1 MNNQMKT
8 VLFLG
13 ILTGILLL
21 FGHLLGGSQ
30 GVVIALI
37 FAGVMNFLAYWFSDK
52 IVLAIYGAREVKE
65 EQAPR
70 LYRIVRRLASQAH
83 LPMPRVYIIPTPT
96 PNAFATGRNPE
107 HAAVAATTGILE
119 ILSDEE
125 LEGVMAHELAHIQ
138 NRDIL
143 ISSVVATIAGAI
155 SALASM
161 VRWAALFG
169 SMREERDRD
178 QRGGGGE
185 LLVALLMAILAPL
198 IATLIQLAI
207 SRSREYLADER
218 GARLSGKPLALASAL
233 RKIHTAIAMNPLE
246 PEPQYQTTAHLM
258 IANPFR
264 AEGFVHLFSTHP
276 PVEERI
282 RRLERMAGVR
292 RF

>member
-1 MNNQMKT
+1 MSNQLKT
-8 VLFLG
+8 VLFLSA
-13 ILTGILLL
+13 LTGILLF
-21 FGHLLGGSQ
+21 FGQILGGTQ

-37 FAGVMNFLAYWFSDK
+37 FAGVMNFFAYWFSDK
-52 IVLAIYGAREVKE
+52 VVLAIYRAREIKE
-65 EQAPR
+65 HEAPR
-70 LYRIVRRLASQAH
+70 LYGIVRRLTTKAG

-107 HAAVAATTGILE
+107 HAAVAATAGILE
-119 ILSDEE
+119 ILNDEE
-125 LEGVMAHELAHIQ
+125 LEGVIGHELAHIKH
-138 NRDIL
+138 RDIL

-169 SMREERDRD
+169 ALGGGRDRD
-178 QRGGGGE
+178 QRGGGE
-185 LLVALLMAILAPL
+185 LLAAIVMAILAPI

-207 SRSREYLADER
+207 SRSREYLADEE
-218 GARLSGKPLALASAL
+218 GARISGNPLGLASAL
-233 RKIHTAIAMNPLE
+233 RKIHSAISMVPLA
-246 PEPQYQTTAHLM
+246 PEPAYQTTSHLF

-264 AEGFVHLFSTHP
+264 GEGLLQLFSTHP